1 MRNPPR
7 RDSASMT
14 LRPVLVVVALLLAN
28 HALAAAEEKKPA
40 PPKQKPAI
48 TPVNLRTGEAAI
60 KPQEFNPVALPD
72 SMSEDVHAAWATRR
86 RLGAAYWPAWASH
99 TPAPL
104 VVRGNPFDF
113 FILHPDPPTYTT
125 SPRDIKGGGYYHT
138 ATERLQL
145 PRERDPRIEMWN
157 QWWCAS
163 YNVEGG
169 RRGPRADIVTLLATR
184 DFMVYQTSVT
194 KPMWGGL
201 GSVETIMA
209 LRSDPDL
216 VTWLNQEAL
225 AIRSAVLA
233 DDPKQR
239 NDFVDQAVRA
249 RHMAEERA
257 LKRPELK
264 KALDWYEAATKSE
277 GAARYIEILA
287 APEAR
292 AVALGDTSYALPKPD
307 SDYGFRAK
315 VWRARAAT
323 IKERDLNGA
332 SLGTLREVGALYCV
346 LLDATRTSWQ
356 ADFFDPMFRLVDQ
369 LDKARKASGNS
380 QAFGG

>member
-1 MRNPPR
+1 
-7 RDSASMT
+7 MT
-14 LRPVLVVVALLLAN
+14 MRPVLVVVALLLAT
-28 HALAAAEEKKPA
+28 HALAAPEEKKPA
-40 PPKQKPAI
+40 PPKGKPAI
-48 TPVNLRTGEAAI
+48 TPVYRNSGKPAT
-60 KPQEFNPVALPD
+60 KPQEFNPVPLPD
-72 SMSEDVHAAWATRR
+72 SMGADVHAAWALRR
-86 RLGAAYWPAWASH
+86 RLGTAYWPAWASH
-99 TPAPL
+99 TPAPI

-113 FILHPDPPTYTT
+113 FILHPDPPSYTT
-125 SPRDIKGGGYYHT
+125 SPREMEGGGYYHT

-145 PRERDPRIEMWN
+145 ARERDSRIEMWN

-163 YNVEGG
+163 YSVEGG
-169 RRGPRADIVTLLATR
+169 RRGSRANILILLATR
-184 DFMVYQTSVT
+184 DFMVYETSVT

-216 VTWLNQEAL
+216 VTWLDQEAQ

-257 LKRPELK
+257 LKRSELK
-264 KALDWYEAATKSE
+264 RALDWYEAAAKSE
-277 GAARYIEILA
+277 GSARYIEILA
-287 APEAR
+287 GPEAR
-292 AVALGDTSYALPKPD
+292 AVAVGDTSYSLPKVD

-323 IKERDLNGA
+323 IQRDLNGA
-332 SLGTLREVGALYCV
+332 SLGALREVGALYCV
-346 LLDATRTSWQ
+346 LLDATRTGWQ
-356 ADFFDPMFRLVDQ
+356 KDFFDPTVRLVDQ
-369 LDKARKASGNS
+369 LDKARRTAGNS